1 MASRMSPASL
11 QSDLPLNSKPWVEA
25 LTGGEAA
32 AETTAHSHWV
42 SPVPTNPAV
51 RPSGRASGPSLTL
64 ATRSKRRSNA
74 RTQHGQ
80 TE

>member
-51 RPSGRASGPSLTL
+51 RPGIRPVADSGNPIQEEIKCANP
-64 ATRSKRRSNA
+64 TRTN
-74 RTQHGQ
+74 
-80 TE
+80 